1 MAGDKIKGRLFK
13 PIGEMTD
20 ADWERIESQPSTRHE
35 FDPDEP
41 HFDGDDYVHERD
53 FNRLM
58 PQLQKV
64 KQYMEENNW
73 VTLSELSNATGAPE
87 ASASAA
93 LRDLRK
99 KKFGFRTVS
108 RRYEGNGLYAYKL
121 EEADYEEPKI
131 ADDWWKDL

>member
-1 MAGDKIKGRLFK
+1 MGVD
-13 PIGEMTD
+13 
-20 ADWERIESQPSTRHE
+20 
-35 FDPDEP
+35 P

-64 KQYMEENNW
+64 KQYMEENDW

-93 LRDLRK
+93 LRDLR
-99 KKFGFRTVS
+99 
-108 RRYEGNGLYAYKL
+108 RRSLAFVLYQ
-121 EEADYEEPKI
+121 
-131 ADDWWKDL
+131 DDTKATDSMLTS

>member
-1 MAGDKIKGRLFK
+1 MGID
-13 PIGEMTD
+13 
-20 ADWERIESQPSTRHE
+20 
-35 FDPDEP
+35 P

-58 PQLQKV
+58 PKLQKV
-64 KQYMEENNW
+64 KQYMEENDW

-108 RRYEGNGLYAYKL
+108 RRYQGNGLYAYKL
-121 EEADYEEPKI
+121 EPADYKEPVEPEI
-131 ADDWWKDL
+131 ADDWWKHI

>member
-1 MAGDKIKGRLFK
+1 MRYLRSK
-13 PIGEMTD
+13 
-20 ADWERIESQPSTRHE
+20 
-35 FDPDEP
+35 
-41 HFDGDDYVHERD
+41 
-53 FNRLM
+53 
-58 PQLQKV
+58 
-64 KQYMEENNW
+64 
-73 VTLSELSNATGAPE
+73 LSNATGAPE